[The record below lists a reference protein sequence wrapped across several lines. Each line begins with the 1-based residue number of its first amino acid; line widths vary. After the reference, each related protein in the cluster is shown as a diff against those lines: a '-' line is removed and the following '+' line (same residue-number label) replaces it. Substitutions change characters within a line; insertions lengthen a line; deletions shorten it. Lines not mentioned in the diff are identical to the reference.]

1 MASQVL
7 QPLDEFR
14 VGLRNR
20 LDATLRSELL
30 HTGAMQADERHR
42 ELVYAEWWRYLKQ
55 RFDTTCKR
63 STEIWTVPDLISSI
77 QRAAGIDPT
86 LPESCRPCL
95 ESDDSGD
102 GCHYW
107 SFQMR
112 RRRWFI
118 REHSFEGYQHL
129 TISWDTK
136 VWGLTLTN
144 RSADMVILLD
154 DKADAFDEL
163 IAERKMEIW
172 RWFTLHKIRQVTNA
186 CAKP

>member
-1 MASQVL
+1 MASPVL
-7 QPLDEFR
+7 QPLDEFL
-14 VGLRNR
+14 VQLRGQ

-30 HTGAMQADERHR
+30 RTGALQETERHR
-42 ELVYAEWWRYLKQ
+42 ELVCFQWWQYLKH
-55 RFDTTCKR
+55 RFDATYKL
-63 STEIWTVPDLISSI
+63 STDVWSVPDLISSI
-77 QRAAGIDPT
+77 QRSAGINPT
-86 LPESCRPCL
+86 FQEFCPPNPEATDSDERCRC
-95 ESDDSGD
+95 
-102 GCHYW
+102 W

-112 RRRWFI
+112 RRRWII

-129 TISWDTK
+129 TISWDAK

-172 RWFTLHKIRQVTNA
+172 RRFTLHKIRQVTNA

>member
-42 ELVYAEWWRYLKQ
+42 ELVYTEWWQYLKQ
-55 RFDTTCKR
+55 RFDATYKL
-63 STEIWTVPDLISSI
+63 STDVWPVPELICSI
-77 QRAAGIDPT
+77 QRSAGIDPT
-86 LPESCRPCL
+86 LPESSRPCL
-95 ESDDSGD
+95 ESNDSGSEAR
-102 GCHYW
+102 YW
-107 SFQMR
+107 TFQMR
-112 RRRWFI
+112 RRRWII